1 MANGILG
8 TPAALAAS
16 TDTTIYTVPSDT
28 FAVVTVSICNRNSQ
42 ARDVQVALADS
53 ATPTTAEYIEFNSEV
68 IGNGVLERGGI
79 VLQAG
84 KNVVVQANSTDVTA
98 MVYGIETA
106 TA

>member
-1 MANGILG
+1 
-8 TPAALAAS
+8 
-16 TDTTIYTVPSDT
+16 
-28 FAVVTVSICNRNSQ
+28 
-42 ARDVQVALADS
+42 VQIALADS